1 MLAFV
6 PLNFLRQDLTSVAQ
20 ASFTAVIFQPLAL
33 RGWDYKNTRL
43 ELAYSVRGLVY
54 YYHGRKH
61 GMLET

>member
-33 RGWDYKNTRL
+33 RGWDYRHAPPPHPGPIMENLSDKI
-43 ELAYSVRGLVY
+43 
-54 YYHGRKH
+54 K
-61 GMLET
+61 